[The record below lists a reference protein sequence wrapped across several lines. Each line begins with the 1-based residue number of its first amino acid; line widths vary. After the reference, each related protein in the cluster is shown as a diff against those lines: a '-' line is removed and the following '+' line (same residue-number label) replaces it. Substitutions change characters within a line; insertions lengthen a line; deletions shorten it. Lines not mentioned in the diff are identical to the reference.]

1 MSAAYIDTTFVD
13 RHIGQDARLA
23 LFDDG
28 AGYEAAT
35 LTALINTASAILKA
49 ALQNAG
55 YSPGDSTTSDLVKI
69 ATFGQFVLM
78 AYGRKGL
85 KVPDQFATSVALAEG
100 IRSGAVPVPDTD
112 PSTRDGV
119 GGVLFTDSSDTTS
132 TGKPAIFSRDNLRW

>member
-1 MSAAYIDTTFVD
+1 MAAAFIDATFVD
-13 RHIGQDARLA
+13 RHLGQDVRLA

-28 AGYEAAT
+28 AGYESAT

-55 YSPGDSTTSDLVKI
+55 YSAGDTTSSDLIRI

-85 KVPDQFATSVALAEG
+85 KVPEQFATSVALAEG
-100 IRSGAVPVPDTD
+100 IRSGAVPVPDTA

-119 GGVLFTDSSDTTS
+119 GGVLFTDSSATTS
-132 TGKPAIFSRDNLRW
+132 TGKPAIFSRDNLKW